1 MSLHTRQM
9 VFEGQII
16 TFSFTL
22 AGEVT
27 KLCWSQGKQLIN
39 EACLKGRA
47 TAVFKPIAR
56 HQHDLVLKAEFIN
69 SVE

>member
-1 MSLHTRQM
+1 M

-22 AGEVT
+22 DVGEVT

-47 TAVFKPIAR
+47 TAVFKPVAR
-56 HQHDLVLKAEFIN
+56 HQHELVLKAEFIN